1 MAGGADNVTGTD
13 AVGLVLRRPRVRRLR
28 QTLAAGLREAV
39 AAADLPAAGRA
50 EAERHVARRH
60 RPRQCDA
67 IVENGLSPIRH
78 GRQVLDDRAVAGGDL
93 GQRLGLLAGVVLE
106 RAVDAPHDGI
116 RHGAGRRETLP

>member
-50 EAERHVARRH
+50 EAERHIARLA
-60 RPRQCDA
+60 DDGE
-67 IVENGLSPIRH
+67 VGL
-78 GRQVLDDRAVAGGDL
+78 AVTAGG
-93 GQRLGLLAGVVLE
+93 GVGSAAGVVAVLLVMAE
-106 RAVDAPHDGI
+106 VLRAVHAVIDAWKAVP
-116 RHGAGRRETLP
+116 R